1 MKIISEQI
9 KGIEQNQESYDP
21 SLKDL
26 ELIKRIYNEFSL
38 MRDVTNK
45 PYKYFNNRTLTQFI
59 DDSEKRFNSYVPSRS
74 SQGKEKW
81 QANFFH
87 PITKN
92 KTMAILASVALDI
105 PPIRITATNEKNEVN
120 MKVASI
126 VSDLVKASYNNED
139 KEEQNFFE
147 VLDGAIKG
155 TVISYDGYLKT
166 KVKRKEITSFD
177 IITGEVQYEEKE
189 ITIDE
194 GCKDFIVPLEN
205 IFVKSAFIRKIQNQP
220 AIIWAQYMDE
230 SDFSYEFSNYAKFKY
245 VKVGADLIE
254 KDVQKRFFYEDWN
267 TRTKERPIEVIRY
280 YNKINDEYIIIANGI
295 LMLSAPML
303 LGQKRKYYPF
313 SKGGYSPFASDFF
326 WMNSL
331 PNCLMGE
338 QDIINAFY
346 NMVSDKTFKGLVT
359 NLLIGNTNKDDF
371 DLMDENITLDSK
383 IYVQDINQVKE
394 MPNSGVTSSEFNMI
408 KLISAGLDLSSVDAA
423 QQGVQ
428 GNGVTAREVI
438 IANENARKLKGIFFL
453 FITSMWL
460 QKIKLRTLN
469 VLINSTSSK
478 MEAIIGSD
486 KAKQFRKFIV
496 EGTEL
501 SDGTKGNKGVIIA
514 NDKKDLP
521 TQSEIDQNVEEYK
534 KINPD
539 TNYEEIAVTS
549 AYLNDWEYKIKI
561 VSEDLYQKD
570 SSYSVSKNEDKIKT
584 ILAAFPEYFK
594 KNQEKLFKDTLISN
608 GEDVDEYDLD
618 LNPPKETEA
627 MPTDENTPPI
637 ETESPPTTEAPI
649 PNLNMQA

>member
-1 MKIISEQI
+1 MKTTQKQI
-9 KGIEQNQESYDP
+9 EDLKKNQESYDP

-26 ELIKRIYNEFSL
+26 TLIKRIYDEFSL

-59 DDSEKRFNSYVPSRS
+59 DDSEKRFNSYVPSRA

-87 PITKN
+87 PTTKN
-92 KTMAILASVALDI
+92 KTMAILASVALDV
-105 PPIRITATNEKNEVN
+105 PPIRITASNEKNEVN
-120 MKVASI
+120 MKVATI
-126 VSDLVKASYNNED
+126 VADLVKASYNNEE
-139 KEEQNFFE
+139 KEENNFFE
-147 VLDGAIKG
+147 VLDGAVKG

-166 KVKRKEITSFD
+166 KVKRKEITSFNV
-177 IITGEVQYEEKE
+177 ITGEVEYEEKE

-205 IFVKSAFIRKIQNQP
+205 FFVSSAFIRKIQDQP
-220 AIIWAQYMDE
+220 AIVWAQYMNIN
-230 SDFSYEFSNYAKFKY
+230 DFTYEFNNYAKFKY
-245 VKVGADLIE
+245 VKVGSELIE
-254 KDVQKRFFYEDWN
+254 KDIQKRFFYEDWN
-267 TRTKERPIEVIRY
+267 TRTKERPIEVLRY

-313 SKGGYSPFASDFF
+313 SKGGYCPFASDFF

-331 PNCLMGE
+331 PNALMGE
-338 QDIINAFY
+338 QDIINSFY
-346 NMVSDKTFKGLVT
+346 NMVTDKTYKGLVT

-371 DLMDENITLDSK
+371 DLMDQNITLDSK

-408 KLISAGLDLSSVDAA
+408 KLISSGLDLSSVDSA

-453 FITSMWL
+453 FITNMWL

-469 VLINSTSSK
+469 VLINSTTSK
-478 MEAIIGSD
+478 MDAIVGTD
-486 KAKQFRKFIV
+486 KVKQFRKFIV

-534 KINPD
+534 GINPD

-549 AYLNDWEYKIKI
+549 EYLNNWEYKIKI

-618 LNPPKETEA
+618 LTPPEETETTS
-627 MPTDENTPPI
+627 TD
-637 ETESPPTTEAPI
+637 TEAPPPTEETPPPAETSA
-649 PNLNMQA
+649 PNLNIQA